1 MIAAWPPRIFPL
13 IPDPASHKGDTPMA
27 GKSCCGGGGAS
38 TVNVTMPADNEV
50 VVLCDQATDGTVTPF
65 LRRYSVASDGTV
77 TATDTALD
85 GTTAYAT
92 AGTVTTCGGVAEEE
106 SPGSVPSGKQIIERC
121 GCDDTDGDG
130 VGDVQYTEIW
140 AIDPDGVDAP
150 ALLGTYQDGD
160 LTQPYTPVAPVDCT
174 TDGDVSTPTTPVPVH
189 SGGANLAASAAATL
203 PTSGLQSLTVTALTG
218 TTDVVTDSGTLT
230 VPVGATVTWSVSR
243 DQDQELTVT
252 SVTTAAASTALVH
265 WTYV

>member
-1 MIAAWPPRIFPL
+1 
-13 IPDPASHKGDTPMA
+13 MA

-85 GTTAYAT
+85 GTTAYAST
-92 AGTVTTCGGVAEEE
+92 GTVTTCGGAAEEE
-106 SPGSVPSGKQIIERC
+106 SPGAVPSGKQIIERC

-174 TDGDVSTPTTPVPVH
+174 TDGDVSTPTTPVTVH
-189 SGGANLAASAAATL
+189 SGGASLAPSTAAAL
-203 PTSGLQSLTVTALTG
+203 PASGLQSVTVTTLTG
-218 TTDVVTDSGTLT
+218 NTVVVTDSGSVTI
-230 VPVGATVTWSVSR
+230 PAGASLTWSVTR
-243 DQDQELTVT
+243 DQDQALTVT
-252 SVTTAAASTALVH
+252 SVTTGPVASALVA